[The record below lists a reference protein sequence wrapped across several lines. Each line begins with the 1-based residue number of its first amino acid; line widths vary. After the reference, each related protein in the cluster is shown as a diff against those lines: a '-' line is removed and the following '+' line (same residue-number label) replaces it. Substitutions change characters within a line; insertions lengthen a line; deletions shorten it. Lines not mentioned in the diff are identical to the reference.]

1 MNRFR
6 QITHQQKQLFAALA
20 LTVLLPLGVGII
32 FLIGNAVY
40 PNLSGTAK
48 VSNNQPHEKIATQPP
63 QTSNLPDSVANA
75 VLQDASQ
82 RSNLTKNEL
91 QIINTERRSWPDG
104 CLGLADSDT
113 FCTQIVVSGWQVMV
127 KGGQRS
133 FVYRTNDSGSL
144 VKLAKE

>member
-6 QITHQQKQLFAALA
+6 QIIHQQKQLFAGLV
-20 LTVLLPLGVGII
+20 LTIILLLGVSIT
-32 FLIGNAVY
+32 FLVTKPVN
-40 PNLSGTAK
+40 PNLSGRAE
-48 VSNNQPHEKIATQPP
+48 VSHNQPHEKIATQPP
-63 QTSNLPDSVANA
+63 QNSNLPDSVANA
-75 VLQDASQ
+75 VLQDASAQ
-82 RSNLTKNEL
+82 ANLPIQEL
-91 QIINTERRSWPDG
+91 RVVNAKPQDWPDG

-127 KGGQRS
+127 KGGQQS

>member
-6 QITHQQKQLFAALA
+6 QITHQQKQLFTALV
-20 LTVLLPLGVGII
+20 LTVLLPLGIGII
-32 FLIGNAVY
+32 FLMVNTVY

-48 VSNNQPHEKIATQPP
+48 VSNNQPHEKIAIQPP

-91 QIINTERRSWPDG
+91 RIVNAEPRSWSDG

-113 FCTQIVVSGWQVMV
+113 FCTQIVVYGWQVMV